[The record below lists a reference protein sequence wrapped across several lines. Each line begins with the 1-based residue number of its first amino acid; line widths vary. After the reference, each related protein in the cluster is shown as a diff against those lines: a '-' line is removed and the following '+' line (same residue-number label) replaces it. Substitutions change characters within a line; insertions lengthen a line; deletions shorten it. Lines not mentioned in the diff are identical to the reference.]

1 MEFNLAD
8 DLERLKS
15 SDLETKIVALDKIT
29 ADVSKIVHEAVNAL
43 NDEENAYFV
52 AERLGRFGSLA
63 IAPLE
68 VVLQKSS
75 SVEVQELAA
84 LVLARIG
91 SKTGVP
97 ILLQAVLSSKDHAC
111 SAARQLAHAGIS
123 EAKDNLITRLRSI
136 TPIKP
141 SDTDVILC
149 LAISLKKLGFE
160 IPADIVARFTAPDAD
175 MLLRLGWRQFV
186 DI

>member
-1 MEFNLAD
+1 MEFNLAA
-8 DLERLKS
+8 DLEKLKS
-15 SDLETKIVALDKIT
+15 SDLETKIVALDNIT

-52 AERLGRFGSLA
+52 AERLVRFGSLA
-63 IAPLE
+63 IVPLE
-68 VVLQKSS
+68 AILQKSS

-84 LVLARIG
+84 LVLAQVG

-97 ILLQAVLSSKDHAC
+97 ILLQAVLSSKNFPC
-111 SAARQLAHAGIS
+111 LAAGQLAHAGIR
-123 EAKDNLITRLRSI
+123 EAKDNLITRIRSI

-149 LAISLKKLGFE
+149 LCRSLKTLGFE
-160 IPADIVARFTAPDAD
+160 IPDDIVARFTAPDAE
-175 MLLRLGWRQFV
+175 MILRYGLQKLL
-186 DI
+186 DS